1 MRASEPAASSR
12 RTLLVGCGKL
22 GTRLG
27 LRLVAT
33 GGEVLALRRDT
44 TGLPDAF
51 ARLSADLSAPV
62 PRTLIPAVDDVVITL
77 PPGDHDGPEPAYV
90 RSLRHLADALP
101 VVPRRVVLVSST
113 RVLEGRA
120 GSMPLTEADEPAPA
134 SARAAALLDGER
146 LAIDRL
152 DALVVRPAG
161 IYGPGRDMLVRKVRD
176 GSPVQYARRTNRIH
190 ETDLV
195 RSLEAMLGEP
205 EPPRLLHAVD
215 ARPAPLGEVVSWI
228 AEALGVPPPPRIEP
242 AAPSGTVLRGD
253 RLIALL
259 GRLRYASFEDGY
271 RALLEQAIVAGA
283 ARGGPP
289 LVARVAP
296 T

>member
-1 MRASEPAASSR
+1 MRASETAASPR

-27 LRLVAT
+27 LRLVAA

-44 TGLPDAF
+44 TGLPYAF

-77 PPGDHDGPEPAYV
+77 PPGDDGAEPAYV

-101 VVPRRVVLVSST
+101 AAPRRVVLVSST

-120 GSMPLTEADEPAPA
+120 GPTPLTEADAPAPA

-146 LAIDRL
+146 LAIERL

-161 IYGPGRDMLVRKVRD
+161 IYGPGRDTLVRKVRG

-215 ARPAPLGEVVSWI
+215 ARPAPLGEVVTWI

-242 AAPSGTVLRGD
+242 AVPSGTVLGGD

-259 GRLRYASFEDGY
+259 GRLRYPSFEDGY
-271 RALLEQAIVAGA
+271 RALLEQAIAAGV

-289 LVARVAP
+289 LVARVAQ